1 MAQLLSV
8 NSSEFQRIVALTNL
22 MKIDGYSDKSEKAF
36 IQAYISQHSFDDEA
50 LAALQVIIENQE
62 ISKVQLDIIKQ
73 DPKEAQATLVLMV
86 ALSKEDGAVHEL
98 EKKYIYEVAQ
108 YLGFSKEQVDNHFNG
123 MPF

>member
-8 NSSEFQRIVALTNL
+8 DSPEFQRIVALTNL
-22 MKIDGYSDKSEKAF
+22 MKIDGYADKSEKAF
-36 IQAYISQHSFDDEA
+36 IQTYISQYPFDDEA
-50 LAALQVIIENQE
+50 LAALQAIIENQE

-86 ALSKEDGAVHEL
+86 ALSREDGSVHEL
-98 EKKYIYEVAQ
+98 EKKYIYEVAE
-108 YLGFSKEQVDNHFNG
+108 YLGFSSDEVDSHFNG